1 MNAKR
6 PAVMSNSFHARLPFA
21 GLVIARITLCL
32 AVVLLAAAPGCRRSG
47 LVQVRGRVTYADGS
61 PLPLGRVLID
71 AGGKSTGA
79 WGRIKSDGRFTIGTL
94 QENDGIAPGTYR
106 VAIVDALILEPDGST
121 KMIVAKQFSDFSS
134 SGLEFRVP
142 EQTTWNIKVE
152 PPAAKP

>member
-1 MNAKR
+1 MSKSFSTGR
-6 PAVMSNSFHARLPFA
+6 PHA
-21 GLVIARITLCL
+21 GLLVVRIAFCL
-32 AVVLLAAAPGCRRSG
+32 AVVLLVAAPGCRRSG

-61 PLPLGRVLID
+61 PVPLGRVLID

-106 VAIVDALILEPDGST
+106 VAIVDALILEPNGST
-121 KMIVAKQFSDFSS
+121 KMIVAKPFSDFAT
-134 SGLEFRVP
+134 SGLEFKVP
-142 EQTTWNIKVE
+142 EQTTWTITVE

>member
-106 VAIVDALILEPDGST
+106 VAIVDALILKPDGST
-121 KMIVAKQFSDFSS
+121 KMIVAKQFSDFAT
-134 SGLEFRVP
+134 SGLEFKVP
-142 EQTTWNIKVE
+142 EQTTWTITVE